1 LREFL
6 EFLHKGRELGYGT
19 RAQIISVGKA
29 PGKDDTIGV
38 IQVMVFM
45 PEIKSIL
52 GVDVFE
58 NMKSVMVAIGTGE
71 NNNTES
77 QFI

>member
-1 LREFL
+1 
-6 EFLHKGRELGYGT
+6 
-19 RAQIISVGKA
+19 
-29 PGKDDTIGV
+29 
-38 IQVMVFM
+38 M